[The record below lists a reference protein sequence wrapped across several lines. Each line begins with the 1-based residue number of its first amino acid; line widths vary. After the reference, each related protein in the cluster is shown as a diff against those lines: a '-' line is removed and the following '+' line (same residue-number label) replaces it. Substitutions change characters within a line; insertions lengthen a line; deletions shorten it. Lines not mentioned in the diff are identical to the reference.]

1 MAVINLNIPDAAM
14 QRILDGLVPN
24 DPAPLTQ
31 GQAAKAKIIEL
42 IKAEVKK
49 TEDQNV
55 AINVDIT

>member
-1 MAVINLNIPDAAM
+1 MAVISLTIPDQFM

-42 IKAEVKK
+42 IKAEVMK
-49 TEDQNV
+49 TEYKNDD
-55 AINVDIT
+55 IGVDIT